1 MSHHPPGGDSDPL
14 PAAIDTALP
23 PFPSGAKTL
32 PGKITAPGASLRGE
46 QVPGAGPGFFQ
57 AAPVAGRVLLQLP
70 GEGEVV
76 PYGIAPRGIRPR
88 RCRSGTRL
96 SPRGRGAPSF
106 RGSRS
111 PVHGKPDISQP
122 FCRRMPLSTLSG
134 RPPGCLHPVE
144 DVARVRERGRTHV
157 DWRSRA
163 LVVSDARS
171 SMRGVGLGQLLPR
184 RGHIRDQRGGATRR
198 TPIISRL
205 RPVIRCTSPVRAA

>member
-1 MSHHPPGGDSDPL
+1 MPHL
-14 PAAIDTALP
+14 PQSARLC
-23 PFPSGAKTL
+23 PFLSGAKTL
-32 PGKITAPGASLRGE
+32 PGKITASGASLRGE
-46 QVPGAGPGFFQ
+46 GGSRRRPGVLQ

-70 GEGEVV
+70 GEGEVA
-76 PYGIAPRGIRPR
+76 PYGTAPRGIRPR
-88 RCRSGTRL
+88 RCPSGTRL

-157 DWRSRA
+157 GWRSRA

-171 SMRGVGLGQLLPR
+171 SMRGLGSVNSFRVAVIFAISVAAPR
-184 RGHIRDQRGGATRR
+184 GARRLFRG
-198 TPIISRL
+198 
-205 RPVIRCTSPVRAA
+205 